1 MSKKYHYFDG
11 IHLVVVAI
19 YNTLLLNLQKILRAW
34 FDEIAPTLKL
44 FILFGEHLHLTLLL

>member
-11 IHLVVVAI
+11 IHLVVAI
-19 YNTLLLNLQKILRAW
+19 YNTVLLNPQKILRAW